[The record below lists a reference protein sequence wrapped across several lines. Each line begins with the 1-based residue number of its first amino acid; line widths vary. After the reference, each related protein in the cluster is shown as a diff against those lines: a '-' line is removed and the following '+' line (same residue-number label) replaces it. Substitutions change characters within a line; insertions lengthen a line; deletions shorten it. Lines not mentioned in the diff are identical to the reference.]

1 MRLRMTF
8 NLILSFALIA
18 VSGAGALA
26 EELNLVG
33 VYADEEMSESTAT
46 ATAGDILTVYVILN
60 DPINPH
66 LNRPGGEDVDN
77 VGCYSFTL
85 DLTTNL
91 EPVAKAAYPARPEC
105 TGVCTEFKSCY
116 GALIPVGGNRLITLI
131 SLDVRYLGS
140 GPAEIRLRPPSFE
153 ILENQMDFWY
163 RDVEQTGWILP
174 MNPASG
180 SFDIPVF
187 VVNGD
192 QVPATNENWGSLK
205 STYR

>member
-1 MRLRMTF
+1 MSLRMTF
-8 NLILSFALIA
+8 NLTLAGVVL
-18 VSGAGALA
+18 VTSGGVALA

-33 VYADEEMSESTAT
+33 VYADEEMSEATAT

-91 EPVAKAAYPARPEC
+91 EPVNKASFLAKPEC

-116 GALIPVGGNRLITLI
+116 GALIPVGDNRLITLI
-131 SLDVRYLGS
+131 SLDLRYLGP

-153 ILENQMDFWY
+153 ILDNQMDFWY

-180 SFDIPVF
+180 SFEVPVF
-187 VVNGD
+187 VVNAD

>member
-91 EPVAKAAYPARPEC
+91 EPVAKAARPEC

>member
-1 MRLRMTF
+1 MRLGIIF
-8 NLILSFALIA
+8 NLILAFALFT

-33 VYADEEMSESTAT
+33 VYADEAMNEATAS
-46 ATAGDILTVYVILN
+46 ATAGDILTVYVVLA

-91 EPVAKAAYPARPEC
+91 EPVNKAAYIARPEC
-105 TGVCTEFKSCY
+105 TGVCTEFRSCY
-116 GALIPVGGNRLITLI
+116 GSLIPVGSNRLITLI
-131 SLDVRYLGS
+131 SFDLRYLGS
-140 GPAEIRLRPPSFE
+140 GPAEIRLRPPS
-153 ILENQMDFWY
+153 IDVLEGQMDFWY
-163 RDVEQTGWILP
+163 RDAQMTGWMLP

-180 SFDIPVF
+180 SFEMPVF

-192 QVPATNENWGSLK
+192 QVATANENWGSLK

>member
-1 MRLRMTF
+1 MRLRITF
-8 NLILSFALIA
+8 NLILAGALLA
-18 VSGAGALA
+18 TSVAGALA

-33 VYADEEMSESTAT
+33 VYADEAMNEAT
-46 ATAGDILTVYVILN
+46 ASATVGDILTVYVVLA
-60 DPINPH
+60 DPINPN

-91 EPVAKAAYPARPEC
+91 EPVNKAAYIAKPEC
-105 TGVCTEFKSCY
+105 TGVCTEFRSCY
-116 GALIPVGGNRLITLI
+116 GALIPVGSNRLITLI
-131 SLDVRYLGS
+131 SFELRYLGN
-140 GPAEIRLRPPSFE
+140 GPAEIRLRPPS
-153 ILENQMDFWY
+153 IDVLEDQMDFWY
-163 RDVEQTGWILP
+163 RDPEQTGWILP

-180 SFDIPVF
+180 SFDMPVF

-192 QVPATNENWGSLK
+192 QVPAANENWGSLK